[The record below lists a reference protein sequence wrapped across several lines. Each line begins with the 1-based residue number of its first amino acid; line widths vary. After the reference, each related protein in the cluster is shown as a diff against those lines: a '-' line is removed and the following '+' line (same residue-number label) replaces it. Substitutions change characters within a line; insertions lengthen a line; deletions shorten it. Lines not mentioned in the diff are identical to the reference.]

1 MPDEPAQNPVEQ
13 FTRFWTDFMNRS
25 GAPGES
31 TNGSEAA
38 PAFGPAARQ
47 MQRILFD
54 AMSKYAEDFMRSEQ
68 YLKVMKQ
75 TMDQS
80 LAFKRVMDDF
90 LTQAHRGVMSPT
102 RDDVD
107 DIASLLRGIE
117 ERVFE
122 RLGRIEERVAAMEA
136 FQRSDRGAN
145 ASPAQRRSVDA
156 GSADEPARASSKG
169 SKGKRP

>member
-1 MPDEPAQNPVEQ
+1 MPDEPSQNPVEQ
-13 FTRFWTDFMNRS
+13 FTRFWSEFMNRS
-25 GAPGES
+25 GGPAES

-47 MQRILFD
+47 MQRMFFD
-54 AMSKYAEDFMRSEQ
+54 AMAKYAEDFMRSEQ
-68 YLKVMKQ
+68 YLKMMKQ

-80 LAFKRVMDDF
+80 LAFKRMMDEF
-90 LTQAHRGVMSPT
+90 LTKAHRGVMSPT

-122 RLGRIEERVAAMEA
+122 RLGRIEERVAAVEE
-136 FQRSDRGAN
+136 FQRGVRGAS
-145 ASPAQRRSVDA
+145 ASPAQRRS
-156 GSADEPARASSKG
+156 ADLGPSDKPARTSSKG